1 MGAPTFHAAPWGKI
15 DDVRNHHGKP
25 LFNEVYIRW
34 QSPEAWEKGAPPPVN
49 GASGRNHLYCLVRD
63 HHRSERRG
71 RIVYVGLTRA
81 LATRFANHT
90 VAKQLLTMRGK
101 TSLAVGDVQFGKYW
115 HKQGDKRAIEQLE
128 HILIWALS
136 SSDLLNERKNR
147 NTTWHGNPHSKAVA
161 YKERRV

>member
-1 MGAPTFHAAPWGKI
+1 
-15 DDVRNHHGKP
+15 
-25 LFNEVYIRW
+25 
-34 QSPEAWEKGAPPPVN
+34 
-49 GASGRNHLYCLVRD
+49 
-63 HHRSERRG
+63 
-71 RIVYVGLTRA
+71 
-81 LATRFANHT
+81 